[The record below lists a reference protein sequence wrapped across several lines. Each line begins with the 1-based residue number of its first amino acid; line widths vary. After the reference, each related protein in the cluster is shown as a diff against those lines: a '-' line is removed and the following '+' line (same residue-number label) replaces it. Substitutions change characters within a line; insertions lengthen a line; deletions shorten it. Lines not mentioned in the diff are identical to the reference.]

1 MSPDKPREVKIDI
14 EDGPT
19 EDRRR
24 RRVHS
29 PSSPEKRRSATSRS
43 TTEATTIT
51 DQEDAPSLIPLSI
64 VFGVVTLPRVKLLA
78 SIGGLILETEIREMS
93 VSCSRK
99 EEAEKNCE
107 GLNYFFIFCRPN
119 CRVVVGKRST
129 VLANACEKESGPRFF
144 LQKRDTQDCRLA
156 LAVTENYNS

>member
-14 EDGPT
+14 EDGST

-24 RRVHS
+24 RRTHS
-29 PSSPEKRRSATSRS
+29 PTSPEKRRSAASRS
-43 TTEATTIT
+43 TTEATTMT
-51 DQEDAPSLIPLSI
+51 DQEDAPSVIPLSI

-93 VSCSRK
+93 VSLSRK

-107 GLNYFFIFCRPN
+107 GL
-119 CRVVVGKRST
+119 RVLLLFVEENVLFLSGKKTIS
-129 VLANACEKESGPRFF
+129 L
-144 LQKRDTQDCRLA
+144 
-156 LAVTENYNS
+156 

>member
-14 EDGPT
+14 EDGST

-29 PSSPEKRRSATSRS
+29 PTSPEKRRSAASRS

-51 DQEDAPSLIPLSI
+51 DQEDAPSVIPLSI

-93 VSCSRK
+93 VSFSRK

-107 GLNYFFIFCRPN
+107 GLRVLIFCRRK
-119 CRVVVGKRST
+119 CFIVVVG
-129 VLANACEKESGPRFF
+129 EK
-144 LQKRDTQDCRLA
+144 
-156 LAVTENYNS
+156 

>member
-1 MSPDKPREVKIDI
+1 MSPDKLREIKIDV

-24 RRVHS
+24 RRVHG
-29 PSSPEKRRSATSRS
+29 PGSPEKRRSAASRS

-51 DQEDAPSLIPLSI
+51 DQEDAPSVIPLST

-107 GLNYFFIFCRPN
+107 GL
-119 CRVVVGKRST
+119 
-129 VLANACEKESGPRFF
+129 
-144 LQKRDTQDCRLA
+144 RLF
-156 LAVTENYNS
+156 